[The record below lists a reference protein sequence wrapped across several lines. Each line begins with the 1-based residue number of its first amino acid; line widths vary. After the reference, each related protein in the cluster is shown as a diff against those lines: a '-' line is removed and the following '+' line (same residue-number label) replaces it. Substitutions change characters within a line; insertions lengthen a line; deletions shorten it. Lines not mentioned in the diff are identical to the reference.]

1 LKPGGIYNV
10 EFFLLI
16 EVELNW
22 VFTDDVFLVSGS
34 LKFTFILSW
43 SFGTWSGRSVVAMI
57 WKFAYVPASEFS
69 VAEMTNEKEL
79 SIATEATS

>member
-1 LKPGGIYNV
+1 
-10 EFFLLI
+10 
-16 EVELNW
+16 
-22 VFTDDVFLVSGS
+22 
-34 LKFTFILSW
+34 
-43 SFGTWSGRSVVAMI
+43 MI